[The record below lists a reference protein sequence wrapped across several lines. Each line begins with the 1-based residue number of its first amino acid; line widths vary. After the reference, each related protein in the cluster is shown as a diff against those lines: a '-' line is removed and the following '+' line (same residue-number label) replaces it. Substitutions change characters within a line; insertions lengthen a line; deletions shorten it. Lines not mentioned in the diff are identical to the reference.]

1 MKRKHII
8 LAISIGAAIG
18 LFIGVNADFEKSNFL
33 RMIEE
38 VESCVEQGFSIKEE
52 AQMEEE
58 GIYKVKD
65 YTPKEGTVFCE
76 NRTCLPP
83 SKRNG

>member
-18 LFIGVNADFEKSNFL
+18 LFIGVNADFERSNFF
-33 RMIEE
+33 RMIDEI
-38 VESCVEQGFSIKEE
+38 ESCVEKGFSAKEK
-52 AQMEEE
+52 ARLEEE
-58 GIYKVKD
+58 GVYKVKD
-65 YTPKEGTVFCE
+65 YTPKEGSIFCE
-76 NRTCLPP
+76 NKTCLPP